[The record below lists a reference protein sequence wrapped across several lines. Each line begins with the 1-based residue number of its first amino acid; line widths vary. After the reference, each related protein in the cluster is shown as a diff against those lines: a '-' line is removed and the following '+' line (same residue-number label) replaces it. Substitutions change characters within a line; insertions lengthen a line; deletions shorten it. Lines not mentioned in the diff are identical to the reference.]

1 MHPIIRTV
9 LAIIIGIVI
18 SMCVVVLTE
27 TLAEKFFPAHSLNPT
42 IPEREEMIRTA
53 PLLAMLIFLFGHG
66 LSSFF
71 GSYIAARIAPD
82 NKKLMAGVTVA
93 FMLLLGGIVLF
104 VSIQHPLWLAL
115 GTCASYIAFAALAIR
130 VATARVT

>member
-1 MHPIIRTV
+1 MHPIIKTV

-27 TLAEKFFPAHSLNPT
+27 TVAERYFPAHSINPT

-53 PLLAMLIFLFGHG
+53 PLIAMLIFLFGHG

-71 GSYIAARIAPD
+71 GAYIAARIAPD
-82 NKKLMAGVTVA
+82 NKKLMAGITVA
-93 FMLLLGGIVLF
+93 FVLLLGGIVLF
-104 VSIQHPLWLAL
+104 VSIQHPLRLAL
-115 GTCASYIAFAALAIR
+115 GTCISYMAFSFLAIKIASR
-130 VATARVT
+130 RL

>member
-1 MHPIIRTV
+1 MPPIIKTV

-27 TLAEKFFPAHSLNPT
+27 TVAERYFPAHSINPT

-53 PLLAMLIFLFGHG
+53 PLIAMLIFLFGHG

-71 GSYIAARIAPD
+71 GSYIAARMAPD
-82 NKKLMAGVTVA
+82 NKKLMAGITVA
-93 FMLLLGGIVLF
+93 FVLLLGGIVLF

-115 GTCASYIAFAALAIR
+115 GTCISYIAFSVLAIKIASRR
-130 VATARVT
+130 V

>member
-1 MHPIIRTV
+1 MHPIIKTV
-9 LAIIIGIVI
+9 LAILIGIIV

-27 TLAEKFFPAHSLNPT
+27 TLAENYFPAHTLNPT
-42 IPEREEMIRTA
+42 IVEREEMIRTA
-53 PLLAMLIFLFGHG
+53 PLIAMLIFLLGHG

-82 NKKLMAGVTVA
+82 TKKFMAGITVA
-93 FMLLLGGIVLF
+93 FVLFLGGIVLF

-115 GTCASYIAFAALAIR
+115 STCVSYMAFSVLAIKIASR
-130 VATARVT
+130 RL